1 MGAVWPKR
9 GKRRG
14 ETLVRWA
21 FLTATFF
28 GKERLT
34 SGETGTDFLHLH
46 TGQKKAGNRLCAR
59 EFFFGGTGRLAIS
72 RKKWRLARNVH

>member
-14 ETLVRWA
+14 ETLVRWV

-46 TGQKKAGNRLCAR
+46 TGQKKRGIGCVCEKN
-59 EFFFGGTGRLAIS
+59 FFGG
-72 RKKWRLARNVH
+72 